1 MADQTNQTND
11 ASDRA
16 GLTNRTESSAPGALS
31 AAQLVQNYG
40 QLPEDGNVEAVR
52 LAAATLLLYDA
63 VADTHCRT
71 LQILTRRSAT
81 VPPLTQLR

>member
-52 LAAATLLLYDA
+52 LAATLIYDA
-63 VADTHCRT
+63 FADPHCRT
-71 LQILTRRSAT
+71 LQILTRRLAT